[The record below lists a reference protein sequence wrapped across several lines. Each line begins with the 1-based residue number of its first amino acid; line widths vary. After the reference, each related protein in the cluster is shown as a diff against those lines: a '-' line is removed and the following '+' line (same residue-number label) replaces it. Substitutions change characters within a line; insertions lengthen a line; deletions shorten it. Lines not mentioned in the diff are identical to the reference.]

1 MVVQQEWFTVGE
13 AAAYLRMSKRTVY
26 KLCEEGVLVGHR
38 TSKKG
43 HWRFRKEELDKA
55 MKKGIPENDHEGLV
69 ALNAVGDPVLAEIW
83 DNERDAAYD
92 RV

>member
-1 MVVQQEWFTVGE
+1 MVIQQEWFTVGE
-13 AAAYLRMSKRTVY
+13 AADYLRISKRTIY

-38 TSKKG
+38 TSRRG

-55 MKKGIPENDHEGLV
+55 MQRGISEDDTEGLV
-69 ALNAVGDPVLAEIW
+69 TLTAMADPVLAEIW
-83 DNERDAAYD
+83 DNEKDGVYD